1 MLVVDYYTPMSERL
15 QELDVELDSTAD
27 RQRGYLKLPSCPYR
41 SVYCR
46 SSAISNCY
54 SNGSSYLRPK

>member
-15 QELDVELDSTAD
+15 QELDVELDSADD

-41 SVYCR
+41 
-46 SSAISNCY
+46 
-54 SNGSSYLRPK
+54 